1 MKTMEAMGATV
12 APSNVFVAELDK
24 KIQSARQ
31 NQLTGILAIKSDLI
45 HQWRLYFLAGQLVWA
60 NTRTHAKRRW
70 YRQLLQHQSEL
81 LKHDLSGNPADWTY
95 NRLARLVLCKKFSRQ
110 DFSDIVSGCILEVL
124 FDLQRQGTLS
134 WQQTGRKLTYRIKV
148 QKASDSICINLQNIR
163 IWAQAKREW
172 KDWEQAGLTQV
183 NPNDALGIKNLAF
196 LEDTAYPRLFKVLSA
211 LADGQQSLRD
221 VAIKANQP
229 ILPFATS
236 ILPHIRSQALHLK
249 SLEDKT
255 PASVIASQD
264 NIVLKLAK
272 ATVPKDA
279 RIVYVNDS
287 LIDSHKMATIVE
299 AAGYRYSNVSD
310 PLEVL
315 KQLVKLKPKAIFLN
329 LMMPVINGY
338 ELCAQIRRMSDFKDT
353 PIVMVANG
361 HSLAERMRAKM
372 VGASEVLN
380 KPIRPKNVL
389 KTLIVLEMI

>member
-1 MKTMEAMGATV
+1 MGATV

-110 DFSDIVSGCILEVL
+110 DFSGIVSGCILEVL

-329 LMMPVINGY
+329 LVMPVINGY